1 MTAAREWKWALLVSM
16 GIVFLASIPYLFGY
30 AVVPPDYSFIG
41 LTYNVDDALVYQSWM
56 RQAADGHFFARN
68 LFTTEPQIG
77 RSFNLLFYALGRFA
91 GVTHLPLIAA
101 FHLARV
107 VFGVGLLLL
116 IYAFSRLWIP
126 DIRTRRLILLLVG
139 LSSGIG
145 WLVPIGEGFHRSV
158 DLWQPEAITF
168 LSIYLSPLFSFSLIL
183 MLGSLYLLY
192 LHGLTGRVRHAL
204 MAGGVLLILGNVHTY
219 DLVPVGITWALYA
232 TVSLLRRNPR
242 PALGGLIAAVIG
254 SPSAAYQVYTYLH
267 EPVFR
272 IRADVPTLSPSIV
285 FYLLGFGLLIPLA
298 ALGAKRLRAEKADW
312 AILVCWIVAAIG
324 AAYLPVSFQRKLI
337 MGIHIP
343 LSILAGVGLA
353 VIASKVRGSAS
364 IGVVALLVVLLSPS
378 NAVFMVRDMARIT
391 ADEAHTTAHA
401 PFISAN
407 ELAALEYLRTHA
419 GHDDVVLAQP
429 WFSSLVPSYTGRRVY
444 CGHWGETARFAEKL
458 REVTVFFRET
468 DGAEQ
473 DAAFLRKYGIAYT
486 VDYGQLSTAD
496 LRRVMIPVL
505 RSGSITVYQNIVL
518 HQ

>member
-1 MTAAREWKWALLVSM
+1 MTAAREWKWALLVST

-30 AVVPPDYSFIG
+30 AVAPPGYSFIG

-56 RQAADGHFFARN
+56 RQAADGQFFARN
-68 LFTTEPQIG
+68 LFTTEPQLG
-77 RSFNLLFYALGRFA
+77 HNFNLLFYALGRFA
-91 GVTHLPLIAA
+91 GVTHLPLIAV

-116 IYAFSRLWIP
+116 IYAFSRLWIS
-126 DIRTRRLILLLVG
+126 DIRTRRLVLLVAG

-145 WLVPIGEGFHRSV
+145 WLVPVGEGFHRSV
-158 DLWQPEAITF
+158 DLWQPEALTF

-192 LHGLTGRVRHAL
+192 LHGLTGRMRYAL
-204 MAGGVLLILGNVHTY
+204 MAGGLLLILGNVHTY
-219 DLVPVGITWALYA
+219 DLIPLGIAWVLYA
-232 TVSLLRRNPR
+232 CVSLLRRNPR
-242 PALGGLIAAVIG
+242 PAFGGLIAAVIG
-254 SPSAAYQVYTYLH
+254 APSAAYQVYTYLH

-298 ALGAKRLRAEKADW
+298 ALGVKRLRAEKADW
-312 AILVCWIVAAIG
+312 ALLICWIVASIG

-353 VIASKVRGSAS
+353 IIASNVRGSAS
-364 IGVVALLVVLLSPS
+364 IGMAALLVILLMPS
-378 NAVFMVRDMARIT
+378 NAVFMARDMARII

-419 GHDDVVLAQP
+419 AQNDVILAQP
-429 WFSSLVPSYTGRRVY
+429 WFSSLVPAYTGRRVY
-444 CGHWGETARFAEKL
+444 CGHWGETARFADKL
-458 REVTVFFRET
+458 REVMAFFSEA
-468 DGAEQ
+468 DDAEQ
-473 DAAFLRKYGIAYT
+473 RAVFLRKHGIAYT
-486 VDYGQLSTAD
+486 VDYGQLSSAD
-496 LRRVMIPVL
+496 LRSAMIPVF
-505 RSGSITVYQNIVL
+505 RVENIAVYQNTVL
-518 HQ
+518 HR